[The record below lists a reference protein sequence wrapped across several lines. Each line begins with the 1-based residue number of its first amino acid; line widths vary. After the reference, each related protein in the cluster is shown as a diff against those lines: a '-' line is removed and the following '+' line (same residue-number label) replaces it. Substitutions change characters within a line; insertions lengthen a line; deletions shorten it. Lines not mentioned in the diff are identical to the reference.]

1 MKKISVLLVVHNEEK
16 QISECLEKLY
26 FSDEIVVILDK
37 CTDNT
42 LRIVKKF
49 TNKYFSGSWE
59 IEGDRRNYG
68 IEKCKNEWILEIDAD
83 ERVDLNL
90 SKEILYTIKI
100 VNMIGIKS
108 MLIIILTEN

>member
-1 MKKISVLLVVHNEEK
+1 M
-16 QISECLEKLY
+16 
-26 FSDEIVVILDK
+26 D
-37 CTDNT
+37 
-42 LRIVKKF
+42 
-49 TNKYFSGSWE
+49 
-59 IEGDRRNYG
+59 
-68 IEKCKNEWILEIDAD
+68 LEIDAD